1 MEKRGKL
8 EKDAQIMIKM
18 LPPQVEIEKKMQ
30 KTNGTKD
37 SQMQMDTKLN
47 KSVGFDYT
55 EHEGRFTKTIAN
67 VAAGEEI
74 LAERAICAV
83 LMERF
88 SKSHCQH
95 CFARYFGIHYTL
107 FTIILYLF
115 KEKVLIFKS
124 NYIQLS

>member
-18 LPPQVEIEKKMQ
+18 LPPQVEIERKNRKM
-30 KTNGTKD
+30 NGTSN

-47 KSVGFDYT
+47 KNVGFDYT
-55 EHEGRFTKTIAN
+55 EHEGRFTKTTGN
-67 VAAGEEI
+67 VAAGEEL

-95 CFARYFGIHYTL
+95 CFAR
-107 FTIILYLF
+107 
-115 KEKVLIFKS
+115 
-124 NYIQLS
+124 